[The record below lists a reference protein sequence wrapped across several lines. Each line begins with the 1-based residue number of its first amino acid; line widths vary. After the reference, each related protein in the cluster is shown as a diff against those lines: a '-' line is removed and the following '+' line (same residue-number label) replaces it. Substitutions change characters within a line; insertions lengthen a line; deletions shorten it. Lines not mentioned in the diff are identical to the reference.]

1 MDSITGHFGPFVPF
15 TQFWPKKSKFL
26 KKTKTKK
33 KTKKKNK
40 KKKRKEKDPW
50 IYHHFTPASVKSQ
63 SCDV

>member
-33 KTKKKNK
+33 KK
-40 KKKRKEKDPW
+40 KKKKKDPW